1 MYLKIEDIKKQCVIE
16 HDEDDALLKA
26 MAEAAEDGM
35 RGFLGRESL
44 EEITDENGNLPAGV
58 YQGLLMMVGETY
70 NHREATVSY
79 AQYENAAFR
88 FLVQPYIKYV

>member
-58 YQGLLMMVGETY
+58 YQGLLMMVGEMY
-70 NHREATVSY
+70 NHREITVSY

-88 FLVQPYIKYV
+88 FLVQSYIKFV